1 MKAFTNQNARTLDEA
16 VALAQEALRDG
27 RSVSF
32 IAGGTDLLQLMKDK
46 VVESAGVRRAGRP
59 RKSQDRGRAG
69 WSDLEG
75 AGRRDRR
82 RADHSRRA
90 HRTSRHP

>member
-27 RSVSF
+27 GSVSF

-46 VVESAGVRRAGRP
+46 VVNRPGSGEPDVVVNLKTVDGLDGVATRG
-59 RKSQDRGRAG
+59 QDGVTVG
-69 WSDLEG
+69 E
-75 AGRRDRR
+75 
-82 RADHSRRA
+82 
-90 HRTSRHP
+90 